1 VEFWLPTVLQRD
13 KGIPLVQA
21 NTIYGVL
28 VFVAGFLGPLLGGF
42 FADMLIRRRRT
53 VYYWICVASA
63 LGSVLP
69 IVGFVFL
76 GRGVPLFSAVFVE
89 VFLGNVSTGLVFA
102 ILMTIVIPG
111 LRGTATAII
120 LTVMHLLGDGLSQ
133 PLIGQISSALQSGG
147 SSLLEPRGKFP
158 MLAQMARDQHL
169 TLALA
174 CVAAPSMFL
183 SAWLFF
189 LAIPR
194 APASTI
200 GDGYAEGDPSVRD
213 GSVMHVQLVGKT
225 Q

>member
-1 VEFWLPTVLQRD
+1 M
-13 KGIPLVQA
+13 QA

-28 VFVAGFLGPLLGGF
+28 VFVAGFLGPLLGGML
-42 FADMLIRRRRT
+42 ADMLIRRRRT

-69 IVGFVFL
+69 IVALVFL
-76 GRGVPLFSAVFVE
+76 GRGVPLYSAVFVE
-89 VFLGNVSTGLVFA
+89 VLLGNMSTGLVFA
-102 ILMTIVIPG
+102 ILMSIVIPG

-133 PLIGQISSALQSGG
+133 PLIGQISFVLQSGG
-147 SSLLEPRGKFP
+147 SSLFGLAGRFP
-158 MLAQMARDQHL
+158 ILLQMAHEEHL

-183 SAWLFF
+183 SAWLYI

-194 APASTI
+194 ATAHS
-200 GDGYAEGDPSVRD
+200 
-213 GSVMHVQLVGKT
+213 
-225 Q
+225 